1 MEMVK
6 LLPFY
11 SPDHY
16 RKVQATA
23 DLLGGYVKE
32 RAQVCRIIEAVR
44 SRGDGAVKEFTKLY
58 DGVLPETLIVP
69 EGEIEAALQEVEPSL
84 LEALRGAR
92 DNIEAF
98 HRRQLSE
105 SWWVSGGGRIVGQKV
120 VPVRSAGAYAP
131 GGTAAYPSS
140 VLMTVVPARVAGVKE
155 IYLCTPPDSTG
166 SVNPLTLAA
175 AREAG
180 VTAVFRAGG
189 VQAIAAMAYGTE
201 TIPAVD
207 KIVGPGNLYVT
218 LAKREVFGRVGIDML
233 AGPSEIVIVAGK
245 EADPAF
251 IAADLLSQAEHDPLA
266 RAILV
271 TVSEELAQ
279 KVTGEL
285 ERQLNNLPRREIAGQ
300 SIRKQGAAIVVSSL
314 EEAWALVNEI
324 APEHL
329 ELHLPDPW
337 RYLEFIENAGA
348 VFLGPYTPEPLG
360 DYWAGSN
367 HVLPTAGA
375 ARYASPLGVSDF
387 IKRMHIL
394 SYTPEALAEAA
405 PQIEKL
411 ARAEGLEAHARSITA
426 RRRQDDAKSPD

>member
-394 SYTPEALAEAA
+394 SYTPEALADAA